1 MTITEGKVS
10 LYAVQQWNM
19 SSEGRNWN
27 EETTNDYMDTTQ
39 QLKDH
44 ISFGEWRLR
53 LGIQDA
59 KLMLRKDV
67 QQGILAT
74 DETYIVIR
82 FICNE

>member
-1 MTITEGKVS
+1 MLCNSETCPVKGETEMKRLRMIT
-10 LYAVQQWNM
+10 WICRNM
-19 SSEGRNWN
+19 K
-27 EETTNDYMDTTQ
+27 
-39 QLKDH
+39 LKDH
-44 ISFGEWRLR
+44 LSFGEGRLR

-82 FICNE
+82 FICSE

>member
-1 MTITEGKVS
+1 
-10 LYAVQQWNM
+10 
-19 SSEGRNWN
+19 
-27 EETTNDYMDTTQ
+27 MDTTQ